1 MIPRAEININESVF
15 DMLILMSEG
24 NPGASTVL
32 SQLMNKYDAGAL
44 RVFDLDDMNIRGPQI
59 WVAYKN
65 YCNCDIDMFCECIKK
80 RDSSIVD
87 AVNAVMK
94 LDPSFEWL
102 AVTHGAS
109 QPGVRS
115 TLRLHH
121 AR

>member
-1 MIPRAEININESVF
+1 MISRAEIDINGSVF
-15 DMLILMSEG
+15 DMLMLMSEG

-32 SQLMNKYDAGAL
+32 SQLMYKYDAGAL

-59 WVAYKN
+59 WVAYKDH
-65 YCNCDIDMFCECIKK
+65 CNCDIDMFCERIKK
-80 RDSSIVD
+80 RDSTIVD
-87 AVNAVMK
+87 TVNAEMK

-109 QPGVRS
+109 KPGVRS